1 MRNSSKHDLYVSLPA
16 NTQCCPPR
24 PMPWITYMWETQRN
38 SMLCFPNFYQCIRRR
53 VVKKPHKTQKWSDV
67 RKVLVRGDPA
77 EFIDLIKELYDA
89 SPANRD
95 FLHAR
100 FAANPDD
107 DSALRPYLKRITTQF
122 YPSRGYGKLNLA
134 EARRAIRDYRKATGN
149 VAGTAELMLT
159 YVENGTAF
167 TCEYGDINSAF
178 YSSLESVLGELVTLL
193 CTDGRE
199 LYPRFRDRI
208 QQLATHAGSIGWG
221 YGDFLREQVF
231 NLKDELGES

>member
-1 MRNSSKHDLYVSLPA
+1 MTK
-16 NTQCCPPR
+16 PR
-24 PMPWITYMWETQRN
+24 
-38 SMLCFPNFYQCIRRR
+38 
-53 VVKKPHKTQKWSDV
+53 KTQKWSDI
-67 RKVLVRGDPA
+67 RKVLARGDAA
-77 EFIDLIKELYDA
+77 ELIDLLKELYDA

-100 FAANPDD
+100 FVANPDD
-107 DSALRPYLKRITTQF
+107 ESVLKPYLDRITTQF

-159 YVENGTAF
+159 YVESGTAF
-167 TCEYGDINSAF
+167 TREYGDINAAF
-178 YSSLESVLGELVTLL
+178 YSSLESVLRELVTLL

-208 QQLATHAGSIGWG
+208 QHLATHAGSIGWG
-221 YGDFLREQVF
+221 YGDFLQEKVF
-231 NLKDELGES
+231 ELEDEFGES